1 MSRRVKVQTTLHESL
16 QRVFDAKGKSPLS
29 SLHQKAWA
37 AFESRGFPGLK
48 EESFQYVK
56 WGALFSQTFKRS
68 PIVPIEESL
77 LKEALAPYE
86 NQNVL
91 VFYNGSFV
99 LESSCFQDVEDELVI
114 LPLREAYST
123 YSTFIDQFFE
133 SEIEKERDPF
143 ALLSL
148 ALFSEGLFIYVP
160 KNTSVEKELF
170 ILEIQDGSSSIS
182 TPMTLISLGAQASL
196 KLSRSRYSSHGSEG
210 LNLSYEGFHLN
221 HEAKLIQ
228 AEAILG
234 SKQIELCSKRVHQA
248 KLSQFKDIQ
257 VALGG
262 DQMRS
267 SYRVELLGEG
277 AESDILSLSALKGG
291 EQSHTHILMEH
302 RAPHCTSRQLVK
314 NLLNEESSSSFEGK
328 IRVESWAQKTNA
340 YQLNANCILSDQA
353 SAYSKPNLEIF
364 ADDVK
369 ASHGSTT
376 GQVDPEQL
384 FYLRSRGLSQEKAN
398 QILLSGF
405 CEEILQ
411 EISSLIIKEQVELNF
426 EPYFDLS

>member
-1 MSRRVKVQTTLHESL
+1 MSRRLKVQTTLHQSL

-29 SLHQKAWA
+29 SLHHKAWV
-37 AFESRGFPGLK
+37 AFENRGLPHSK

-56 WGALFSQTFKRS
+56 WGSLFSQTFKRS
-68 PIVPIEESL
+68 LLSPIDESL
-77 LKEALAPYE
+77 VNEALAPYNDE
-86 NQNVL
+86 NVL
-91 VFYNGSFV
+91 VFYNGSFL
-99 LESSCFQDVEDELVI
+99 LESSRIKDVEEELVI
-114 LPLREAYST
+114 LPLSEAYST

-133 SEIEKERDPF
+133 SEIQKERDPF

-148 ALFSEGLFIYVP
+148 ALFSQGLFIYVP
-160 KNTSVEKELF
+160 KHISVQKELF
-170 ILEIQDGSSSIS
+170 ILEILDGCSSIS
-182 TPMTLISLGAQASL
+182 TPTTLISLGAQASL
-196 KLSRSRYSSHGSEG
+196 KLSRSRYSADNSQG

-228 AEAILG
+228 TEAILD
-234 SKQIELCSKRVHQA
+234 SKQIEWCSKRVHQA
-248 KLSQFKDIQ
+248 KLSHFKDIQ
-257 VALGG
+257 VALGAE
-262 DQMRS
+262 QMRS
-267 SYRVELLGEG
+267 SYGVELLGEG
-277 AESDILSLSALKGG
+277 AESEILSLSALKGN

-384 FYLRSRGLSQEKAN
+384 FYLRSRGLSQERAN
-398 QILLSGF
+398 AILLSGF
-405 CEEILQ
+405 CEEILK
-411 EISSLIIKEQVELNF
+411 EIPSLKIKEQVELNF
-426 EPYFDLS
+426 ETYFDLS